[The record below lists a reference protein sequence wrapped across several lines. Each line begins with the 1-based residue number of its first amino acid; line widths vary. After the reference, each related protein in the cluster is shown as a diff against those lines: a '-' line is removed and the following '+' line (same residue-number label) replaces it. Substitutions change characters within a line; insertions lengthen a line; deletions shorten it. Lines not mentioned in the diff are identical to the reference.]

1 MIVSDLR
8 QFMYSSVEMVKSPL
22 LCAIFWCHFCHNIGH
37 YVLLVWLPTYFDEQ
51 LGLHGSSMSLT
62 CLPYL
67 SMTLSVM
74 GVSNIADSYI
84 RRGVEVN
91 KVRRVSTA
99 CGFFGAAVFM
109 LMLTTT
115 RDQTIS
121 ILYLCLALSSNGAGP
136 VAGYE
141 AAKLDITLP
150 DQTGRVQAVSNTFA
164 TLGEFFNILEFF
176 YLKSEVSIH
185 FVVKL
190 RYL

>member
-1 MIVSDLR
+1 MLSASHVSLLKHCCLKHATQLVVSDLR
-8 QFMYSSVEMVKSPL
+8 QFLHASVQMLKSPL

-67 SMTLSVM
+67 SMTLTVLA
-74 GVSNIADSYI
+74 VSKVADGYI
-84 RRGVEVN
+84 EDGMEVN

-99 CGFFGAAVFM
+99 CGFFGAALFM

-115 RDQTIS
+115 RNQTAS

-150 DQTGRVQAVSNTFA
+150 DQTGPRTSGFQHLCHT
-164 TLGEFFNILEFF
+164 
-176 YLKSEVSIH
+176 
-185 FVVKL
+185 
-190 RYL
+190 R